1 MIILAGRSV
10 TRNVQKKQY
19 EGESWEDISIQQ
31 KMMIMS
37 AKAIVAI
44 GGIAYWLCYGMFKIK
59 RGNIEMHEFV
69 LVWVFLILYLTRDLF
84 R

>member
-1 MIILAGRSV
+1 MVGQDAGLCGDKPLPGSGAAR
-10 TRNVQKKQY
+10 R
-19 EGESWEDISIQQ
+19 Q

>member
-1 MIILAGRSV
+1 
-10 TRNVQKKQY
+10 
-19 EGESWEDISIQQ
+19 
-31 KMMIMS
+31 MMIMG